1 MKYNGHMPRIHL
13 KVGIRGEYRHFEPS
27 GYSAN
32 EQVHT
37 AASHTTGP
45 THVEEFCS
53 LLIVGLEQGVVFEVG
68 KFFADAL
75 EVSRQPNSGKDF
87 LTDGAN

>member
-1 MKYNGHMPRIHL
+1 MQYNGRVLRIHL
-13 KVGIRGEYRHFEPS
+13 KIGIRGEYRQVEPS
-27 GYSAN
+27 GYRTN
-32 EQVHT
+32 EQIHT
-37 AASHTTGP
+37 ATSHTTGS

-75 EVSRQPNSGKDF
+75 EVPLQPNSGKDF